1 MESIEQKAI
10 GNNIRVDSM
19 LTLDAI
25 WVIKNEKDK

>member
-10 GNNIRVDSM
+10 GNNIRVDFM